1 MNPRDSMV
9 SWLKDAHAMENSVIQ
24 TLERHVREAEGHPDM
39 QSRLNTHLEQS
50 RRHAQ
55 LVEGCLNQYGET
67 PSAIKEGVGAV
78 GGFLQGVASA
88 TTGDTL
94 VKNAIGDFATEH
106 FEIASYRS
114 LRAAAE
120 FLGDHNTIHVCDEI
134 LRDEEAMAEYLAQR
148 ISTVTQE
155 HLGMQTREVSS

>member
-1 MNPRDSMV
+1 MNPRDSV
-9 SWLKDAHAMENSVIQ
+9 VNWLKDAHAMENSVIQ
-24 TLERHVREAEGHPDM
+24 TLERHVREAEGHPEM
-39 QSRLNTHLEQS
+39 QTRLNTHLEQS

-55 LVEGCLNQYGET
+55 LVEGCLNQYNET

-88 TTGDTL
+88 ATDDTL

-106 FEIASYRS
+106 LEIASYRS
-114 LRAAAE
+114 LRSAAE
-120 FLGDHNTIHVCDEI
+120 YLGDHDTVRVCDEI

-148 ISTVTQE
+148 ISPVTQE
-155 HLGMQTREVSS
+155 YLGTQSRAASS